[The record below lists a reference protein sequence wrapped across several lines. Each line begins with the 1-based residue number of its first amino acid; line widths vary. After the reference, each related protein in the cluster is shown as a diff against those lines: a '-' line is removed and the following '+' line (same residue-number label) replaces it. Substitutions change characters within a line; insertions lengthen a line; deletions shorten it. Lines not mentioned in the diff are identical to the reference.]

1 MPATRDWRGVRDA
14 ALILL
19 LLLVAIPSTVA
30 AQEGCDV
37 GAREI
42 RMLSVTGNRAFADG
56 DLASRIATTPSDWT
70 RRVFGFGTRRCLDS
84 EELRLDVARLRV
96 FYRDRGYP
104 EAQVDTVITPA
115 IRGSIDLEFRIA
127 EGAPTIVDTFR
138 VAGLEEL
145 TQDQRNDVLRDLG
158 IGVGTVFDRVA
169 LQAAGD
175 SIRARMWNRGYPRA
189 DVAREFD
196 VRSAERSATVGLL
209 VVPGPL
215 ATLAD
220 VRVASTPVPGRDQE
234 IPDAVVR
241 RIAGIRPGQLYREN
255 DLAAAQRRLYQT
267 DAFRSVEVRAASAA
281 PGADSLLAVTIMLR
295 EDLMRQVEAEAGWAT
310 LDCFRTRAVYT
321 DKNFLH
327 GARRFELTGQVSKI
341 GYGKPLRFAPQLCTG
356 DLETDEFSERLN
368 YFVGAT
374 FRQPN
379 LLGTA
384 FTPQLSLYRERRGE
398 YRAYLRTTLL
408 GGDLS
413 AIRQVRRDVPLRL
426 GYTLEY
432 GNTRAE
438 PALLCAVFTR
448 CDEQSRQ
455 QIRSNQALALGSVA
469 MGRVRVD
476 NIVTP
481 TFGSAVRAEY
491 RIAHRLLGSA
501 SDLQFQRGSVDGS
514 LIRPVPGGTGAVR
527 LRLGSVYPLT
537 GHVGPAG
544 RSFVPPQERL
554 YAGGATS
561 VRGFQQNELGAVGY
575 IAEVQPSDTVIDGRT
590 FFFLP
595 DSLIGRT
602 RRVVP
607 FGGDA
612 LVVSNFEYR
621 IPNPLAPQLVQHVLF
636 ADAGAVWNR
645 EGGRFAPRWTP
656 GTSVRVITPVG
667 PLQVNVAYNPYAKPA
682 GPVYFDYPLDDPDVP
697 ERLRGQLACVY
708 PEAAL
713 PGAAS
718 LPAAAEGGICP
729 SLYRPSAPKRLRS
742 RLTLTF
748 SIGPEF

>member
-1 MPATRDWRGVRDA
+1 M
-14 ALILL
+14 
-19 LLLVAIPSTVA
+19 
-30 AQEGCDV
+30 
-37 GAREI
+37 
-42 RMLSVTGNRAFADG
+42 
-56 DLASRIATTPSDWT
+56 
-70 RRVFGFGTRRCLDS
+70 
-84 EELRLDVARLRV
+84 
-96 FYRDRGYP
+96 
-104 EAQVDTVITPA
+104 
-115 IRGSIDLEFRIA
+115 
-127 EGAPTIVDTFR
+127 
-138 VAGLEEL
+138 
-145 TQDQRNDVLRDLG
+145 
-158 IGVGTVFDRVA
+158 
-169 LQAAGD
+169 
-175 SIRARMWNRGYPRA
+175 
-189 DVAREFD
+189 
-196 VRSAERSATVGLL
+196 
-209 VVPGPL
+209 
-215 ATLAD
+215 
-220 VRVASTPVPGRDQE
+220 
-234 IPDAVVR
+234 
-241 RIAGIRPGQLYREN
+241 
-255 DLAAAQRRLYQT
+255 
-267 DAFRSVEVRAASAA
+267 
-281 PGADSLLAVTIMLR
+281 
-295 EDLMRQVEAEAGWAT
+295 
-310 LDCFRTRAVYT
+310 YT
-321 DKNFLH
+321 DKNFLR

-341 GYGKPLRFAPQLCTG
+341 GYGQPLRFAPQLCTG
-356 DLETDEFSERLN
+356 DLETDEFSQRLN

-413 AIRQVRRDVPLRL
+413 ATRQVSRDVPLRL
-426 GYTLEY
+426 GYLVEY

-455 QIRSNQALALGSVA
+455 QIRTNQALAVGSVA

-476 NIVTP
+476 NIITP
-481 TFGSAVRAEY
+481 TFGSAIRGEY
-491 RIAHRLLGSA
+491 RIAHRVIGSA

-527 LRLGSVYPLT
+527 LRLGAVYSLT
-537 GHVGPAG
+537 SQAG
-544 RSFVPPQERL
+544 GSYVPPQERL

-590 FFFLP
+590 FFYLP

-621 IPNPLAPQLVQHVLF
+621 IPNPLAPRLVQHVLF

-645 EGGRFAPRWTP
+645 EVGGFALRWTP

-667 PLQVNVAYNPYAKPA
+667 PVQVNVAYNPYGKPA
-682 GPVYFDYPLDDPDVP
+682 GPVYFDFPLDDADVP
-697 ERLRGQLACVY
+697 ESLRGQLACVY
-708 PEAAL
+708 PESAL
-713 PGAAS
+713 SGFAS
-718 LPAAAEGGICP
+718 RPTGSDAGSCP
-729 SLYRPSAPKRLRS
+729 SLYRARAPGTLLG